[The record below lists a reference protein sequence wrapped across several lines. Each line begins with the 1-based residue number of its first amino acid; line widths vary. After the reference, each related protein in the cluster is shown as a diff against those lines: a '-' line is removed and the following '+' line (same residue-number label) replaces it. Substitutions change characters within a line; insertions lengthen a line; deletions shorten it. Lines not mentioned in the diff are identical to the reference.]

1 MVRFSKQRE
10 LIFNEVKNS
19 NNHPTADMVYD
30 RLRQDNPNLS
40 LGTVYR
46 NLTQLADNGL
56 ISKLNIPGDP
66 VRFDGN
72 IQEHNHFICEEC
84 GQIYDLEND
93 LVGYVDNGLD
103 KLGFKIKSSQ
113 ILLKGICAGCNK
125 NK

>member
-1 MVRFSKQRE
+1 MRFSKQRE

>member
-1 MVRFSKQRE
+1 MRFSKQRE

-66 VRFDGN
+66 VRFDAN

-125 NK
+125 SK